1 MDDFGRELEQS
12 VREVL
17 AFFDGKLALRVHE
30 AVLPREVRKGLGLSP
45 AEMAERL
52 GMDLD
57 GYLAWEDRWVRVRD
71 EWAFCEPP
79 RKDSPAELLEKL
91 IAARA
96 KAE

>member
-1 MDDFGRELEQS
+1 MDDFGRELDQS

-17 AFFDGKLALRVHE
+17 VFLDGRQALRVHE
-30 AVLPREVRKGLGLSP
+30 YVLPREVRKGLGLSP

-57 GYLAWEDRWVRVRD
+57 GYLAWEGRWVRVRD
-71 EWAFCEPP
+71 EWAFCEPL
-79 RKDSPAELLEKL
+79 RKDSPAGLLEKL
-91 IAARA
+91 IAAKA